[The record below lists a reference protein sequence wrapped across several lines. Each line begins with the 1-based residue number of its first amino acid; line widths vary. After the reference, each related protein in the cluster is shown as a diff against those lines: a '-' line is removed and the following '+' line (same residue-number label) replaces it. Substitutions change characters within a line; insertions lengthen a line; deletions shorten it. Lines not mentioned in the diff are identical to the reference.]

1 LLLEELNY
9 LKLLINN
16 KNLNT
21 IKRVEQYWVDQVKVN
36 KSPSLRS
43 SVEFFEPARRE
54 MKR

>member
-21 IKRVEQYWVDQVKVN
+21 IKRVEQYWVDRVKVN
-36 KSPSLRS
+36 KSPSLG
-43 SVEFFEPARRE
+43 VEFFEPARRE